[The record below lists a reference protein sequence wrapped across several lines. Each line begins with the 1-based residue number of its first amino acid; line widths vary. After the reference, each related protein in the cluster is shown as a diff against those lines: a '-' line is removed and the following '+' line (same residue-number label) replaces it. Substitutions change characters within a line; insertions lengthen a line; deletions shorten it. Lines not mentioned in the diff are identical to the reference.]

1 MPLGQVA
8 VYYYR
13 IEAHRAPRP
22 GLFITSPDPIGSI
35 PLADENQQSNKID
48 DHILISQIGTG
59 KTCQVYEVMH
69 EQSSAMLAMK
79 LMNPEAMADSEEK
92 SLLKHEGKV
101 AQQLEHPN
109 LIRCSGIVMRK
120 TECYLLLD
128 LFKTPNLKVMLR
140 NDPAAVQS
148 RMKKLIEGVC
158 AGLQHMHDKGW
169 VHMDLKPDN
178 ILMNRSAEVRII
190 DFSLAVRKA
199 TALSKVFASKK
210 GVIRGTRT
218 YIAPETIRKK
228 PSTPATDIYS
238 LGIIFY
244 ECLTGKPP
252 FSGESPQDL
261 LKRHIADAPVE
272 PSLINSNV
280 TPEMDAL
287 ILKMLAKKPKDRF
300 QECSEI
306 VSEVARIKIF
316 KEEPEQALA
325 QKENGEQVSD
335 GDVAKLEEL
344 LDNKLD
350 SRADDKIQA
359 MLRGNPAMQKAFEE
373 IKQRQAAKAAA
384 REEEQER
391 RRQAIL
397 SKKTLAEK
405 KVEKKAGN
413 GKKKPRPK
421 PTAAP
426 PQPQAAPPQPMP
438 GYYPQGAPQ
447 PGYPQAMPPQ
457 PYAVPPQPG
466 YPPQPMPGYPPVPN
480 AGYPQQPGMPQQPA
494 MPQPGMTAPGY
505 GQVPGQP
512 LPPGVDPI
520 QMPPGQ
526 VPPQPA
532 PPAQQVP
539 GQAAQS
545 QPAKPPQKDEDGMEF
560 MMDLPDVE

>member
-1 MPLGQVA
+1 M
-8 VYYYR
+8 
-13 IEAHRAPRP
+13 
-22 GLFITSPDPIGSI
+22 
-35 PLADENQQSNKID
+35 ADENQQSNKID
-48 DHILISQIGTG
+48 DYILISQIGTG

-92 SLLKHEGKV
+92 ALLKHEGKV

-128 LFKTPNLKVMLR
+128 LFKTPNLKVMLH
-140 NDPAAVQS
+140 NDTVAVHS

-169 VHMDLKPDN
+169 VHKDLKPDN

-199 TALSKVFASKK
+199 SALSKVFASKK

-218 YIAPETIRKK
+218 YIAPETIRKQ

-238 LGIIFY
+238 LGIVLY

-261 LKRHIADAPVE
+261 LRRHIADAPVE

-300 QECSEI
+300 QECSE
-306 VSEVARIKIF
+306 VASEIARIKIF
-316 KEEPEQALA
+316 KEEPVEGLTQEEKEQ
-325 QKENGEQVSD
+325 QVSE

-350 SRADDKIQA
+350 SRADDKVQA
-359 MLRGNPAMQKAFEE
+359 MIRANPGLQKSFDE
-373 IKQRQAAKAAA
+373 IKQRQADQAVA

-397 SKKTLAEK
+397 SKKTVAEK
-405 KVEKKAGN
+405 KAEKKATKGKK
-413 GKKKPRPK
+413 KKKPRPQ
-421 PTAAP
+421 PDAAPAP
-426 PQPQAAPPQPMP
+426 PQPQALPPQPMP

-457 PYAVPPQPG
+457 PYAAPPQPG

-480 AGYPQQPGMPQQPA
+480 AGYPQQPGMPPQPA
-494 MPQPGMTAPGY
+494 MPQPGMPAPGY

-512 LPPGVDPI
+512 LPPGVDPAQI
-520 QMPPGQ
+520 PPGQ
-526 VPPQPA
+526 VPPQQV
-532 PPAQQVP
+532 PPAQQAPVQP
-539 GQAAQS
+539 AQPQPAA
-545 QPAKPPQKDEDGMEF
+545 PAKPPKKDDDGMEF
-560 MMDLPDVE
+560 MMELPDVE